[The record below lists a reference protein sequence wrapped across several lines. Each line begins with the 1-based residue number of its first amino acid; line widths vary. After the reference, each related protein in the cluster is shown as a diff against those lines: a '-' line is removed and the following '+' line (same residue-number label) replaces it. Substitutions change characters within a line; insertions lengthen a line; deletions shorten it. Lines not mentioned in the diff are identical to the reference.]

1 MKTIKLKDL
10 EKTISG
16 ITEFVN
22 EFKKSV
28 LHKPVGTVKFVHSK
42 FPIEIEFQ
50 VEDYSNHNDDLYLL
64 EIGYKLLNGNKK
76 LDITDCVHDGLFETL
91 KCEDEQAIVD
101 VKNQYREAHELIT
114 EFSEVAEIEINH
126 FYNVGNKE
134 SELTIYME
142 GDHDCS
148 YTIKIKGQKITVED
162 TTEEVRTSKVT
173 TLSNLRERVA
183 KLEHELGC
191 FDEDWDEEDGP
202 DDDDDNDEIDDS
214 DEDWDDED

>member
-22 EFKKSV
+22 EFKKSI

-42 FPIEIEFQ
+42 FPIEIEVQ
-50 VEDYSNHNDDLYLL
+50 VEDYSSHNDDLYLI
-64 EIGYKLLNGNKK
+64 EVGYKLVNGNKK
-76 LDITDCVHDGLFETL
+76 TDITDYVHSELFEAL
-91 KCEDEQAIVD
+91 KCEDEQAIID
-101 VKNQYREAHELIT
+101 IKDQYKEAYKLIDD
-114 EFSEVAEIEINH
+114 FSETAEIEINH
-126 FYNVGNKE
+126 SYDANNKE

-162 TTEEVRTSKVT
+162 TTEEVRDSKTVT
-173 TLSNLRERVA
+173 LNNLRERII
-183 KLEHELGC
+183 KLECELGY
-191 FDEDWDEEDGP
+191 FDEDWDEGDGP
-202 DDDDDNDEIDDS
+202 DDDWGDKD
-214 DEDWDDED
+214 